1 MATLADMLAGQSPA
15 PSDTTGLSPVPVQPS
30 GGALADMLLGS
41 TSAGR
46 QLSPE
51 ALQAREDRGNA
62 WSNQFAIHLD
72 NAQKSIHEGIGVV
85 ASALDEYVP
94 DVSAYLKDYSQKGIE
109 RNLRQIASKP
119 QPTRSPSFTE
129 SWEEV
134 QGDFNEGDIAGA
146 LQTGWEY
153 VHDASAAV
161 IPSLGI
167 SIGAVLASAP
177 VAVGTAATLGAVGVP
192 AAAAGTVAGLTG
204 LFTAISPSFLMG
216 TGATYEE
223 AKRLNASDEKAERL
237 SLLAGLGIGI
247 LDRVG
252 AGALVRNAMQSFGEK
267 AVFKTILKEAEK
279 QHVSKGTALVETN
292 KVMKAAKKIP
302 TKEFVKENIAF
313 TALKAGAR
321 GAGVEAGTEALQEML
336 QIAGAGT
343 AAGEGLNPYGY
354 AEYQKRVIDNAALGA
369 LGGKMA
375 GTGFGVLTGIQRK
388 NTALKGNEINKLQAE
403 LENRKEFNPDELA
416 KFIEQRKE
424 EFKPTTIQKLI
435 GRSITPLTGFATR
448 SSRGL
453 EVINR
458 FEQHYNNVSAEIGDY
473 GQRINEAMQKV
484 RRAIKLPIA
493 MRSLSKKTN
502 DKLFDYMIEGREE
515 FIKKYGDDPRNTDIM
530 KAGDILRDDVVGSLI
545 RPEIKL
551 TTKKLKEALRND
563 LDLPPEIEALQD
575 PELKANLTNLYNTI
589 REAHRT
595 VMGEP
600 TITPEEAEQQFNNA
614 FSRVSNTPEFK
625 KLNNTVTQRA
635 EGTGLYGALAA
646 AGVDMDFVDGYL
658 PRLYKVGLFK
668 RGNKRRQFRK
678 ILAEQ
683 INSETGNRMGESWAD
698 EVIDN
703 IRGNDGAHLPDQI
716 DFNLDY
722 NLEERGNYDDSK
734 ASFEKHRSIDEETFR
749 KLAEAG
755 LVEKNVKRLIDKYML
770 QALQRKNI
778 KELKNFA
785 EPLVQQLIDE
795 KGEAAP
801 TQPEI
806 EQMKNIFSAFQHQ
819 YKPIESSR
827 LRTLGRN
834 FLTYQYILTLPLA
847 ALTAMTEP
855 LIVFTRVDPKDAM
868 FGAAQAARNTMRQGL
883 RSVLPKLGKSK
894 AEQAFNDILQGY
906 DGTLAE
912 RLGDIA
918 GIDVNRK
925 ITDKFFKAIM
935 LTQITQFSRDMA
947 FQASQQQ
954 MKRDI
959 RKLSRSL
966 FSEEVDKESIDA
978 KRRLIQQ
985 GLLPKAL
992 RLDDPD
998 SEFLAWAED
1007 RGDETAPELIR
1018 KAQSKF
1024 VDEIIMAPN
1033 VVNRPLWM
1041 SNPHYAI
1048 FAQLKGFMMTFGN
1061 TVGMRAWR
1069 EVIKPLARGRIPLDE
1084 AAKYAITLFLIMAGS
1099 IGIREIKDWIRYGDE
1114 DSSWKEMEG
1123 WDMISDAFIDSNIFG
1138 PGTIAYDAIN
1148 AKRYGASPITV
1159 ALGPGAQFVDR
1170 LIGAMGDATNN
1181 KPRSLARAI
1190 ASGIP
1195 FLSAVRP
1202 TLKPRVTDTLEELLT
1217 REE

>member
-1 MATLADMLAGQSPA
+1 
-15 PSDTTGLSPVPVQPS
+15 
-30 GGALADMLLGS
+30 
-41 TSAGR
+41 
-46 QLSPE
+46 
-51 ALQAREDRGNA
+51 
-62 WSNQFAIHLD
+62 
-72 NAQKSIHEGIGVV
+72 
-85 ASALDEYVP
+85 
-94 DVSAYLKDYSQKGIE
+94 
-109 RNLRQIASKP
+109 
-119 QPTRSPSFTE
+119 
-129 SWEEV
+129 
-134 QGDFNEGDIAGA
+134 
-146 LQTGWEY
+146 
-153 VHDASAAV
+153 
-161 IPSLGI
+161 
-167 SIGAVLASAP
+167 
-177 VAVGTAATLGAVGVP
+177 
-192 AAAAGTVAGLTG
+192 
-204 LFTAISPSFLMG
+204 
-216 TGATYEE
+216 
-223 AKRLNASDEKAERL
+223 
-237 SLLAGLGIGI
+237 
-247 LDRVG
+247 
-252 AGALVRNAMQSFGEK
+252 
-267 AVFKTILKEAEK
+267 
-279 QHVSKGTALVETN
+279 
-292 KVMKAAKKIP
+292 
-302 TKEFVKENIAF
+302 
-313 TALKAGAR
+313 
-321 GAGVEAGTEALQEML
+321 
-336 QIAGAGT
+336 
-343 AAGEGLNPYGY
+343 
-354 AEYQKRVIDNAALGA
+354 
-369 LGGKMA
+369 
-375 GTGFGVLTGIQRK
+375 
-388 NTALKGNEINKLQAE
+388 
-403 LENRKEFNPDELA
+403 
-416 KFIEQRKE
+416 
-424 EFKPTTIQKLI
+424 
-435 GRSITPLTGFATR
+435 
-448 SSRGL
+448 
-453 EVINR
+453 
-458 FEQHYNNVSAEIGDY
+458 
-473 GQRINEAMQKV
+473 
-484 RRAIKLPIA
+484 
-493 MRSLSKKTN
+493 
-502 DKLFDYMIEGREE
+502 
-515 FIKKYGDDPRNTDIM
+515 
-530 KAGDILRDDVVGSLI
+530 
-545 RPEIKL
+545 
-551 TTKKLKEALRND
+551 
-563 LDLPPEIEALQD
+563 
-575 PELKANLTNLYNTI
+575 
-589 REAHRT
+589 
-595 VMGEP
+595 
-600 TITPEEAEQQFNNA
+600 
-614 FSRVSNTPEFK
+614 
-625 KLNNTVTQRA
+625 
-635 EGTGLYGALAA
+635 
-646 AGVDMDFVDGYL
+646 
-658 PRLYKVGLFK
+658 
-668 RGNKRRQFRK
+668 
-678 ILAEQ
+678 
-683 INSETGNRMGESWAD
+683 MGESWAD

-722 NLEERGNYDDSK
+722 NLEERDNYDDSK

-806 EQMKNIFSAFQHQ
+806 KQMQNIFSAFQHQ
-819 YKPIESSR
+819 YNPIQNSK
-827 LRTLGRN
+827 LRTLGR
-834 FLTYQYILTLPLA
+834 FYLTYQYILTLPLA

-855 LIVFTRVDPKDAM
+855 LIVLTRVDPKDAM

-883 RSVLPKLGKSK
+883 RSVFPKIGKSK
-894 AEQAFNDILQGY
+894 AEKAFNSILQGY

-918 GIDVNRK
+918 GIDVSRK
-925 ITDKFFKAIM
+925 VTDKFFKTIM

-1007 RGDETAPELIR
+1007 RGGDVAPELIR

-1024 VDEIIMAPN
+1024 VDEVIMAPN

-1041 SNPHYAI
+1041 SDPHYAI

-1069 EVIKPLARGRIPLDE
+1069 EVIKPLAKGRIPLDE
-1084 AAKYAITLFLIMAGS
+1084 AAKYAITLLLIMAGS